1 MSGEDATQ
9 RARCYAL
16 FAELI
21 DAPADPALLRR
32 AKAHPALGEALAHVD
47 EASAADLDRLAAR
60 HYLVFDRGAF
70 PWAGVYQQPEAR
82 AGGAVGE
89 AVAASLAGLGVEV
102 GADVEAA
109 DHLPVLLRAL
119 SALCQRQADALAG
132 GDRPAERRSRARQ
145 ILLLDRHLLSWLPL
159 FVHAASGIDT
169 GFYAA
174 LVGEM
179 ERRLLQHRV
188 ELGDLPVDSLALA
201 GGPGGDSTEAPLG
214 DAERLDLGDPA
225 TGLGHIARWLCTPA
239 YSGLFLSIPEIQ
251 ALARGQSV
259 PHGFGSR
266 WQLLAD
272 TLRSGARFEALP
284 QLVAG
289 LQKHV
294 ESMQSK
300 LSTGEYG
307 LPLLAPLTAPWL
319 ERLATTREVLAQLVL
334 HSDVTS
340 VQRPQ
345 PRGPGLALALLG
357 LSFLIGCAPWV
368 EPGEE
373 IIPARG
379 VRPRPAAS
387 SGQLP
392 CPEPCELFQI
402 AWTGD
407 TMLGDHG
414 RKVLE
419 REGLD
424 YPLRKVKVLLE
435 GAFAIGNAE
444 GPITTHREKF
454 NKRQMWSYGTSPEVA
469 EVFAGAGFDAMGL
482 ANNHAFDRGPIGL
495 EDTLGHLHAA
505 GVQTFGAGMD
515 REQAEAPLLIE
526 TPYGK
531 VAVVAMFRTGVQ
543 GQESGPG
550 RPGTAWLNEVT
561 LRRTYARARRAGAK
575 WVVAYVHWGRNYQ
588 GVRGKQQR
596 LAGQLAR
603 AGYDLVVGHGSHSPQ
618 EVDIVAGMPVLYSLG
633 NFTFTSHGRFQKLH
647 LPHLGYGLVAR
658 GFLGPDGFEGIE
670 LGCLKTDNRI
680 VHFQPRLCSTKEVQ
694 VVQSLLGDDVTRRG
708 NTLVLAL

>member
-1 MSGEDATQ
+1 MSGEAAAE
-9 RARCYAL
+9 RARSYAL

-21 DAPADPALLRR
+21 DAPADAELLCR
-32 AKAHPALGEALAHVD
+32 AKAQPALGEALADVD
-47 EASAADLDRLAAR
+47 EARASALDTLAAR
-60 HYLVFDRGAF
+60 HYSVFDRGAF
-70 PWAGVYQQPEAR
+70 PWAGVYQQREAQ

-89 AVAASLAGLGVEV
+89 AVAATLTQLGVGV
-102 GADVEAA
+102 GPTVEAA
-109 DHLPVLLRAL
+109 DHLPVLLRGL
-119 SALCQRQADALAG
+119 SALCQREADALA
-132 GDRPAERRSRARQ
+132 AEQRAQVRASRASQ
-145 ILLLDRHLLSWLPL
+145 LLLMDRHLLSWLPL
-159 FVHAASGIDT
+159 FVHAVSGIDD

-174 LVGEM
+174 LVGVI
-179 ERRLLQHRV
+179 ERRLLEHRV
-188 ELGDLPVDSLALA
+188 ELGELPEDALVLA
-201 GGPGGDSTEAPLG
+201 GAPGERCAKTPL
-214 DAERLDLGDPA
+214 AEPEPLDLDDPA
-225 TGLGHIARWLCTPA
+225 IGIAHIARWLCTPA
-239 YSGLFLSIPEIQ
+239 SSGLFLSIAEIQ
-251 ALARGQSV
+251 ALARRQGV

-284 QLVAG
+284 QLVG
-289 LQKHV
+289 ELQKHV

-300 LSTGEYG
+300 LSTADYG

-319 ERLATTREVLAQLVL
+319 QRLASTREVLSQLAS
-334 HSDVTS
+334 HGDETS
-340 VQRPQ
+340 PQRP
-345 PRGPGLALALLG
+345 PSPSPGLALALLG
-357 LSFLIGCAPWV
+357 LSLLAGCAPWV

-373 IIPARG
+373 ILPARG
-379 VRPRPAAS
+379 VQVGIAAG
-387 SGQLP
+387 SGP
-392 CPEPCELFQI
+392 FACPEPCELFQI
-402 AWTGD
+402 AWAGD
-407 TMLGDHG
+407 MMLGDHG
-414 RKVLE
+414 GKVLK

-444 GPITTHREKF
+444 GPITTHRKKF
-454 NKRQMWSYGTSPEVA
+454 NKRQMWSYRTSPEVA
-469 EVFAGAGFDAMGL
+469 GVFAGAGFDAMGL
-482 ANNHAFDRGPIGL
+482 ANNHAFDRGPVGL
-495 EDTLGHLHAA
+495 QDTLRHLDEA
-505 GVQTFGAGMD
+505 GVRTFGAGMD
-515 REQAEAPLLIE
+515 RAQAEAPLLID

-531 VAVVAMFRTGVQ
+531 VGVVAMFRTGVQ

-561 LRRTYARARRAGAK
+561 LRRTYARARREGAK

-618 EVDIVAGMPVLYSLG
+618 EVDIVGGMPVLYSLG
-633 NFTFTSHGRFQKLH
+633 NFTFTSHGRFQKLN

-680 VHFQPRLCSTKEVQ
+680 VHFQPRLCSTNEVQ
-694 VVQSLLGDDVTRRG
+694 GVQSLLGDHVTRRG
-708 NTLVLAL
+708 NTLVLGL